1 MGVTNAGKA
10 ETANL
15 LGGVAAPVAFTYL
28 ANGSGSTAF
37 VATQTT
43 LVTENAT
50 GSLGRAAAAMTRVT
64 TTVTNDTVQAVKTWI
79 ATGAGGT
86 VREVGFFNAAAAGI
100 MLCRS
105 VLTADKV
112 LAAGDSYTLTVK
124 VAAA

>member
-1 MGVTNAGKA
+1 MVTNNGRA

-28 ANGSGSTAF
+28 ANGAGSTAAA
-37 VATQTT
+37 ATQTT
-43 LVTENAT
+43 LVTENTT

-64 TTVTNDTVQAVKTWI
+64 TTVASDTVQAVKTWT

-86 VREVGFFNAAAAGI
+86 IREVGFFNLAAGGA

-112 LAAGDSYTLTVK
+112 LAAGDSHTLTVK
-124 VAAA
+124 VAVA